1 MLECAHWVFEMNQEI
16 EDIAARYQRR
26 SLIPTDRYSRL
37 NQVVNLT
44 VQERQRALIRLF
56 SQMGLKSLADVSVLE
71 VGCGSGANLLELIE
85 FGANPALLVGNELL
99 ADRLTAASVRLPA
112 SVRLL
117 AGDASQLDLPTASF
131 DIVYQSTVFSSILDN
146 GLQASLAQRMW
157 ELVKPGG
164 GVLWYD
170 FTYNNPNNPDV
181 RGVPVSRLND
191 LFPMAKVNVQKV
203 TLAPPIARRVVPLS
217 PYFYGLLNILP
228 FLRTHVLCYLEKE

>member
-1 MLECAHWVFEMNQEI
+1 MNDEI

-26 SLIPTDRYSRL
+26 AVIPVDRYSRL
-37 NQVVNLT
+37 NPVVNLS
-44 VQERQRALIRLF
+44 VQERQRALISLF
-56 SQMGLKSLADVSVLE
+56 SQMGWKSLAELAVLE

-85 FGANPALLVGNELL
+85 LGADPTRLVGNELL
-99 ADRLTAASVRLPA
+99 PDRLTAANERLPA

-117 AGDASQLDLPTASF
+117 AGDASQLDLPAATF

-146 GLQASLAQRMW
+146 GLQESLARKIW
-157 ELVKPGG
+157 DLVKPGG

-181 RGVPVSRLND
+181 RGVPVSRIKT
-191 LFPMAKVNVQKV
+191 LFPMAKVRVQRV

-217 PYFYGLLNILP
+217 PHLYGVLNSLP
-228 FLRTHVLCYLEKE
+228 FLRTHVLCYLEKA